1 MNINRE
7 NIDELNAVLSINLEK
22 EDYEGRVKTV
32 LEDYKKKA
40 RIDGFRPGK
49 VPMGLISKMY
59 RKPVLV
65 EEVNKLVSES
75 VSKYLVEEKLNILGE
90 PLPHKGERKPI
101 DWDNDSEFEFKFDLG
116 IAPEIDIKV
125 TPKDKIPLYTIKVD
139 DKLIDKYMESYAQRF
154 GEMESV
160 DKMSDKAL
168 IKAEIRELN
177 PDGQP
182 VENGIHVN
190 DATLSVE
197 LIKDDR
203 MKKTVLSSKKN
214 DVLTIDLKKAYP
226 NDTELSAILKIDKNK
241 VADLSQN
248 FEMTIQD
255 ILLFRN
261 AEVNQALFDKVFGEG
276 NVKSEKEFREKIAE
290 EAKRNLVKDS
300 EYRFAVDAKETLLK
314 KFRSPLPNDFLKRWL
329 LMINEGKFTMEQIE
343 KEYDHFENDLKWQ
356 LIKDKLVDEHKL
368 EVAEEDM
375 KQAAKDVAR
384 IQFAQYGM
392 SNVPDEHLE
401 EFSKRILAGQEDR
414 NKLKTRVVEDKVIQ
428 FVKSTAKVEI
438 KEISSEKFNKLF
450 EK

>member
-1 MNINRE
+1 MNITKQT
-7 NIDELNAVLSINLEK
+7 IDELNAVLSINLEK

-32 LEDYKKKA
+32 LEDYRKKA

-101 DWDNDSEFEFKFDLG
+101 DWDHDSEFEFKFDLG
-116 IAPEIDIKV
+116 IAPEVNINV

-139 DKLIDKYMESYAQRF
+139 DKLVNKYIEGYAQRF
-154 GEMESV
+154 GELESV
-160 DKMSDKAL
+160 DKMIDKAL
-168 IKAEIRELN
+168 IKVKIRELD
-177 PDGQP
+177 PDGEP
-182 VENGIHVN
+182 VEKGIHID

-197 LIKDDR
+197 QIKDDR
-203 MKKTVLSSKKN
+203 IKKTVLSSKKN
-214 DVLTIDLKKAYP
+214 DVLTIDLKKAYS
-226 NDTELSAILKIDKNK
+226 NDTELSTILKIDKSE

-248 FEMTIQD
+248 FEITIQD
-255 ILLFRN
+255 ISLFRN
-261 AEVNQALFDKVFGEG
+261 AEVNQTLFDKVFGEG
-276 NVKSEKEFREKIAE
+276 IVKSEKEFREKIAE
-290 EAKRNLVKDS
+290 EAKKNLIRDS
-300 EYRFAVDAKETLLK
+300 EYRFAVDAKEILLK
-314 KFRSPLPNDFLKRWL
+314 KFKSPLPNDFLKRWL
-329 LMINEGKFTMEQIE
+329 IMINEGKFSMEQIE

-368 EVAEEDM
+368 EVDDEDM
-375 KQAAKDVAR
+375 KHAAKDVAR
-384 IQFAQYGM
+384 LQFAQYGM

-401 EFSKRILAGQEDR
+401 EFSKRILASQEDR

>member
-255 ILLFRN
+255 ISLFRN